1 MNLKNLVL
9 IAFAFV
15 MTSSVYAQ
23 GNILNAKTPDE
34 MFEITDEQKAND
46 NDAPLP
52 YGYVEKRDVLWAK
65 NTWEVV
71 DLDERVNFPLYYP
84 IDTINIGAD
93 RRSLYQVLMK
103 NIKNGE
109 IDAIYDDS
117 YFTNKITLDDISA
130 ALKVIDTAQDG
141 YRELNEGLP
150 ISDYNIETRTITA
163 QDINAY
169 HMRGYWYVD
178 KRQGELKYRLLG
190 IAPVSTDIN
199 FIGSEDEFGQEPL
212 ELFWVWFP
220 GAREILHEAKAF
232 NRKNTSMPISFDHLL
247 NSRRFSGII
256 YREDNVQ
263 GDRKVKEY
271 INNNAMMQLLES
283 TRIKETI
290 RNLEQDLW
298 NY

>member
-1 MNLKNLVL
+1 MNLKNLIL

-15 MTSSVYAQ
+15 MTTSVFAQ

-34 MFEITDEQKAND
+34 MFESTDEQIEND

-52 YGYVEKRDVLWAK
+52 YGYVEKRDVLWSK

-84 IDTINIGAD
+84 VDTVNIGSD
-93 RRSLYQVLMK
+93 RRSLYDVLIK
-103 NIKNGE
+103 NIKSGE
-109 IDAIYDDS
+109 IDAIYTDS
-117 YFTNKITLDDISA
+117 YFTEKITLDDISA
-130 ALKVIDTAQDG
+130 ALSVTDTTDDG

-150 ISDYNIETRTITA
+150 ISDYNIETRRITA
-163 QDINAY
+163 YDIQAY
-169 HMRGYWYVD
+169 HIRGYWYVD

-190 IAPVSTDIN
+190 LAPVSGDVN
-199 FIGSEDEFGQEPL
+199 FLDDPTQENI

-220 GAREILHEAKAF
+220 GAREILHKAKAF

-247 NSRRFSGII
+247 NSRRFNGIV
-256 YREDNVQ
+256 YKDDNVQ
-263 GDRKVKEY
+263 GDRRVKDY